1 MTAPLLVLLTCCVF
15 TLLWGVFPDDDDD
28 DNSDFPYGYR

>member
-28 DNSDFPYGYR
+28 NSDFPYGYR